1 MFPNW
6 VSLTKKLPVLLVEF
20 LASSEQI
27 TSQNPTGIQIDHCS
41 KKTLL
46 KKTMLTP
53 LLNAD

>member
-27 TSQNPTGIQIDHCS
+27 TSQNPTGIDHCS
-41 KKTLL
+41 